1 MLKLLR
7 TQQGNMPIPLLF
19 ECDGHICMKS
29 FIYPLLKLGNS
40 RQSGTL
46 SSQRYGKLT
55 GPIIDKA
62 ERLQCAHWLIV
73 CLHYLWPSFFY
84 TSVSIALILICLV
97 YLYHR
102 YLTNRGIIWN
112 AESVL
117 AYRTKLWGRKIQS
130 LKRFSKK

>member
-19 ECDGHICMKS
+19 ECDGRICMKS

-62 ERLQCAHWLIV
+62 ERLQCAHRLIHFIV
-73 CLHYLWPSFFY
+73 CLHYLGPSFLY
-84 TSVSIALILICLV
+84 TPASVVVMLICLV
-97 YLYHR
+97 FLYHR
-102 YLTNRGIIWN
+102 YLINRGIIWN

-117 AYRTKLWGRKIQS
+117 VYRTKL
-130 LKRFSKK
+130 